1 MDLSRKSLKTLA
13 KEKLKGNWCVAI
25 CVTIVAGLFGAYGGF
40 GYNESGSA
48 EEVSGRLEGVNIHI
62 FNNDVSLT
70 FLSILLVILGIAAIF
85 MILSFIIGP
94 VLALGERIFF
104 MNLCR
109 GEPVKFSQLFS
120 KMPIFVKAWCLN
132 FMMALFTI
140 LWSFL
145 FVIPG
150 IIAMYRYIMAKYIM
164 AEDENVGVME
174 AIRKSKEMMKG
185 YKGNLFILHLS
196 FIGWALLCVLTL
208 GIGYFWLVPY
218 MRSTE
223 TAFYLELS
231 RASGMDIPVSGGEEA
246 SAPKEEASEPQ

>member
-1 MDLSRKSLKTLA
+1 MDLSRRSLKTLA
-13 KEKLKGNWCVAI
+13 KEKLKGNWFAAI
-25 CVTIVAGLFGAYGGF
+25 CVTVVAGILGAYGGF

-48 EEVSGRLEGVNIHI
+48 EEVSGRLEGLNIHL
-62 FNNDVSLT
+62 FNNDVALT
-70 FLSILLVILGIAAIF
+70 FLSVLLVILGIAAIF

-109 GEPVKFSQLFS
+109 GEPVQFSQLFS
-120 KMPIFVKAWCLN
+120 KMSIFVKAWCLN

-140 LWSFL
+140 LWSAL

-150 IIAMYRYIMAKYIM
+150 IIAMYRYAMAKYIM
-164 AEDENVGVME
+164 AEDESVGAME
-174 AIRKSKEMMKG
+174 AISRSKEMMKG
-185 YKGNLFILHLS
+185 YKGQLFILHLS
-196 FIGWALLCVLTL
+196 FIGWGLLCALTL
-208 GIGYFWLVPY
+208 GIGYLWLNPY

-231 RASGMDIPVSGGEEA
+231 KISAESNSNDAPAPQVEA
-246 SAPKEEASEPQ
+246 